1 MMHLKYVNLLIK
13 PVSSMCNLRCK
24 YCFYGDEAN
33 NRMQHSMGVMRE
45 EVVCELIQQVFY
57 AVESGGAVSFVFQ
70 GGEPAFMSA
79 LPYKQMA

>member
-24 YCFYGDEAN
+24 YCFYEDEAN

-45 EVVCELIQQVFY
+45 EERSSK
-57 AVESGGAVSFVFQ
+57 EVSW
-70 GGEPAFMSA
+70 ECLAR
-79 LPYKQMA
+79 